1 MNSVVE
7 EINGILNILTLQL
20 KMRDPI
26 KSESINSN
34 NTGSYL
40 LFRWILFLPLAIL
53 AAIVI
58 TFPLH
63 WILYM
68 TLSGGQDPF
77 ITPYP
82 ELPEKLFQPFC
93 SGLVFVYVSAKLA
106 PKYKKQIA
114 AITVAVWCL
123 LAILAIMI
131 GYSEFSINRTTF
143 NLDYLGFP
151 IMFGIAGAVLGYV
164 LTKRSLKPI

>member
-1 MNSVVE
+1 
-7 EINGILNILTLQL
+7 
-20 KMRDPI
+20 MRDTI

-34 NTGSYL
+34 YTGSHL

-53 AAIVI
+53 AAIII

-82 ELPEKLFQPFC
+82 ELPEKLLQPFC
-93 SGLVFVYVSAKLA
+93 SGLAFVYVSAHLA
-106 PKYKKQIA
+106 PKYKIQIA
-114 AITVAVWCL
+114 AITTAIWCL
-123 LAILAIMI
+123 LAVVAIVL

-151 IMFGIAGAVLGYV
+151 IMFGVAGAVLGYI
-164 LTKRSLKPI
+164 LTKKSLKPI